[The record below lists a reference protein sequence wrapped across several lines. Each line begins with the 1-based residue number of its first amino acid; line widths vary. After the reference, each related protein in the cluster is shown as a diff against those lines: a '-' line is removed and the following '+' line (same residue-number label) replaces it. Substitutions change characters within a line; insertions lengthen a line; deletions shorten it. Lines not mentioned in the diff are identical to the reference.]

1 MAILQPFSKNFLSDN
16 EDKKTGRELGTVRP
30 ASQPGITI
38 RFLTKA
44 WFEIDHNY
52 V

>member
-1 MAILQPFSKNFLSDN
+1 MAILQSFSKNFLSDN

-30 ASQPGITI
+30 ASQPGITAVKSVK
-38 RFLTKA
+38 RWK
-44 WFEIDHNY
+44 